1 MDLSFTH
8 QIYRLLLRLYPASFR
23 EAYGEEMLGVFQE
36 ALDEAKTQGSPAVYQ
51 NPGI

>member
-8 QIYRLLLRLYPASFR
+8 QIYRLILRLYPASFR

-36 ALDEAKTQGSPAVYQ
+36 ALDEAKTPGKSRGLQ